1 MRLYIM
7 CRNCCYNGPIIE
19 FQGPL
24 QRYRS
29 CLTSILRDIVYTSA
43 AQRDMPDEL
52 VMPLNTG
59 IASGDLHT
67 GAAQRDLSEELVMPQ
82 NTGIVSGVRERDV
95 ELAIVNAEPSES
107 ETSHIRIISE
117 PCKTR
122 FLFFLT
128 IALLVP
134 FIIVV
139 FVVANEWMSSPSQR
153 GWLILGFGFYI
164 MTAMRFLWSYF
175 MEVYEGM
182 FYLKVEVRRLVCP
195 TLFDA
200 VTHGIA
206 KKAEQQ

>member
-1 MRLYIM
+1 MLRSTTERGNTKQPHDQHKQKMSMRLYIM
-7 CRNCCYNGPIIE
+7 CRNCCYNGPSIE

-67 GAAQRDLSEELVMPQ
+67 GAAQRDLSEELVMPP

-117 PCKTR
+117 PCKKA
-122 FLFFLT
+122 LPFF
-128 IALLVP
+128 
-134 FIIVV
+134 F
-139 FVVANEWMSSPSQR
+139 SP
-153 GWLILGFGFYI
+153 
-164 MTAMRFLWSYF
+164 
-175 MEVYEGM
+175 
-182 FYLKVEVRRLVCP
+182 
-195 TLFDA
+195 
-200 VTHGIA
+200 
-206 KKAEQQ
+206 